1 MQLANNW
8 KIKLDNQFWL
18 VLENDIEPIEL
29 IFSKQL
35 FYVRI
40 DPIVEEY
47 NEDNCSVALN
57 ENELIMC
64 LEILKELR
72 GSNNVATN

>member
-1 MQLANNW
+1 MMQLANNW

-35 FYVRI
+35 YYVRI

-72 GSNNVATN
+72 GSTNVA